1 MTGKAKIVKAGL
13 ESIAYQSTDVI
24 KVMERDMTASIEE
37 FRVDGGATKNTYSMQ
52 FQSDMLGNKV
62 KVAKTEE
69 LSGIGAA
76 YVAGIKCGL
85 YGKSI
90 FSLLENKS
98 YETKMNR
105 EVQHVKYNGLK
116 NTLKQLQKND

>member
-1 MTGKAKIVKAGL
+1 MTGKAGL

-24 KVMERDMTASIEE
+24 KAMERDMTASIEE

-52 FQSDMLGNKV
+52 FQSDMLGNNV
-62 KVAKTEE
+62 KVADTEE

-105 EVQHVKYNGLK
+105 EVQHVKYNGWK